1 MEHLIAIAQGFST
14 VFLPVN
20 LILIACGGFLGTVV
34 GMLPGLGPSTAV
46 AVLLPVTFGMDATSA
61 MILLSTVYY
70 GAMYGGSRSSI
81 LLNTPGDSA
90 AIAAT
95 FDGYPMTKNGQAGP
109 ALAISAL
116 ASLVGGTIAVIGFI
130 FLAKPL
136 AGFALKFGPTEYF
149 LLYLFALSA
158 VISLSTG
165 KMVKGFISMFLGL
178 AISTIGIDLQTS
190 VYRFTFGMP
199 EFSNGVHF
207 VVIVIGIYA
216 VGEVLFNYLS
226 IDVSKKK
233 KEKGKSKDLG
243 RIWVTKDQWKRSVK
257 PILRGAPLGFLVGV
271 LPGAGASMA
280 SILGYSLEKQVS
292 KNRDQFGK
300 GAIEG
305 LAAPESAN
313 NAASVGAFI
322 PMLTMG
328 IPGSPVTAVMLG
340 ALIMIGVRPGPFLF
354 QNNPELVWSLVD
366 SMFVG
371 NLYLVALNILLVGL
385 LVKIL
390 ATPSKILYPVVLALA
405 FVGTYTLQ
413 YSSLDFYIV
422 ILFGFIGLFLKMIK
436 FPIAPMIL
444 SMIVGKDM
452 EQFFRKALVLS
463 DGSLKGF
470 ISSSISLVL
479 ILLILLSVFYPLIIG
494 KMEKRKKTEKKADV
508 NKQNA

>member
-1 MEHLIAIAQGFST
+1 MEQLFAIAHGFST
-14 VFLPVN
+14 VVQPLN
-20 LILIACGGFLGTVV
+20 MILIICGGFLGTVV

-46 AVLLPVTFGMDATSA
+46 AVLLPITFGMDATSA

-109 ALAISAL
+109 ALAISAI
-116 ASLVGGTIAVIGFI
+116 ASLCGGTIAVIGFI

-136 AGFALKFGPTEYF
+136 AVFALKFGPTEYF

-165 KMVKGFISMFLGL
+165 NMIKGFISMFLGL
-178 AISTIGIDLQTS
+178 ALSTIGIDLQTS
-190 VYRFTFGMP
+190 VYRFTFGIP
-199 EFSNGVHF
+199 EFSNGIHF
-207 VVIVIGIYA
+207 VVVVIGIYA
-216 VGEVLFNYLS
+216 VGEVFYNYLS
-226 IDVSKKK
+226 IDKVIKKGE
-233 KEKGKSKDLG
+233 KEKEDDLG
-243 RIWVTKDQWKRSVK
+243 KIWISMDQWKRSIM
-257 PILRGAPLGFLVGV
+257 PILRGAPLGFLIGV

-292 KNRDQFGK
+292 KNKDQFGK

-340 ALIMIGVRPGPFLF
+340 ALIMIGIRPGPFLF
-354 QNNPELVWSLVD
+354 QNNPEMVWALVD

-371 NLYLVALNILLVGL
+371 NLYLVLLNILLVGL
-385 LVKIL
+385 LIKIL
-390 ATPSKILYPVVLALA
+390 KTPSKILYPVVLSLA

-413 YSSLDFYIV
+413 YSSLDFFLV
-422 ILFGFIGLFLKMIK
+422 IIFGFFGLFLKMIK

-444 SMIVGKDM
+444 SLIVGKDM
-452 EQFFRKALVLS
+452 EQYFRKALILS
-463 DGSLKGF
+463 DGSLEGF
-470 ISSSISLVL
+470 VNSPISLLL
-479 ILLILLSVFYPLIIG
+479 ILLIFLSVFYPIISG
-494 KMEKRKKTEKKADV
+494 WIKNRKAMDY
-508 NKQNA
+508 N